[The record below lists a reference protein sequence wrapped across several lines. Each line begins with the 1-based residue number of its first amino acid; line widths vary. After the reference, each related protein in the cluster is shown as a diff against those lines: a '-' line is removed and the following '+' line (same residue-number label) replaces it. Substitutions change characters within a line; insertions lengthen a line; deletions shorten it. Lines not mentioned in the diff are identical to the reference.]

1 MGAEAGEAVRIAL
14 NVPGAHEV
22 PRALMRRGLERSLE
36 HEGVEEGEISVTCL
50 DDDAMRELNRTYL
63 GHDRVTDVLAFPLH
77 EPGEPP
83 LGDVYI
89 GVEQARRQA
98 GELEIPLDEELVRLA
113 IHGVLHVLGHDHPE
127 GPREVREQSPHY
139 KLQERL
145 TRQVMEEDR

>member
-1 MGAEAGEAVRIAL
+1 MGPEGGEAVRIGV

-22 PRALMRRGLERSLE
+22 PRALMRRGVVRTLE
-36 HEGVEEGEISVTCL
+36 HEGVDEGEVSVTCL
-50 DDDAMRELNRTYL
+50 GDDPMRELNRIYL
-63 GHDRVTDVLAFPLH
+63 GHDRITDVLAFPLH
-77 EPGEPP
+77 GQGEPP

-127 GPREVREQSPHY
+127 GPREVREESPHY

-145 TRQVMEEDR
+145 IRQVMEEDR

>member
-1 MGAEAGEAVRIAL
+1 MGPEGGEPVRIAL

-22 PRALMRRGLERSLE
+22 PRELMRRGVVRALE
-36 HEGVEEGEISVTCL
+36 HEGVDEGEVSVTCL
-50 DDDAMRELNRTYL
+50 GDDAMRELNRTYL

-77 EPGEPP
+77 DQGEPP

-98 GELEIPLDEELVRLA
+98 GELEIPFVEELVRLA

-127 GPREVREQSPHY
+127 GPREVREESPHY